1 MLSSGAEET
10 EKRQEE
16 MEQTFFVRGFLR
28 EREIGGPLKVHFFL
42 LDAVSLL
49 RESQ

>member
-1 MLSSGAEET
+1 MMLSSGAGET

-28 EREIGGPLKVHFFL
+28 EKGISGPLKSSFF
-42 LDAVSLL
+42 SLWCM
-49 RESQ
+49 